1 VGRVRARTTVA
12 LALALLTVAFPVFP
26 SSGTGDARAAT
37 PTPGELIRFVAA
49 PGSSIAVYGEYPHA
63 KSRCVRS
70 VRPVLH
76 ARYSGTLEVGRDAS
90 GKLFVI
96 GVLPV
101 EDYLE
106 GIAEVPRLWPMEAL
120 KAQVVAARS
129 YALAHLGHP
138 GPEGEELGY
147 QLCAT
152 DACQVYRGL
161 GISDG
166 PYGDRW
172 RRAVEATA
180 GQVLLY
186 GGRPADTLY
195 SSTSNGHTIGNDQVF
210 GSDPLPY
217 LRPVPERDDGASPL
231 AHWRASIPFSDL
243 ARFLRTAGDWPKRRR
258 ISSVA
263 LSGGTVTVRGGG
275 AVRRLTVAEFRS
287 DVNSWAHCL
296 APDRYPTLDTD
307 GRLPQTV
314 PSVWFNLSTSG
325 RSLVLR
331 GRGWGHGVGMVQWG
345 AYGKAARGL
354 TYRQILGYYYGGLRP
369 RHLDQ
374 AGAIRVGIAV
384 GLDSLTLER
393 TGMVT
398 VEGAAA
404 PPGPWLLKAGQGEL
418 EVRTG
423 TPVEPAIS
431 PGAIVRSP
439 SRAQA
444 GRRIKVLLSV
454 PQTSVVHLA
463 LATEEGEVSF
473 GPTRTY
479 VEGSAGITGRLPR
492 IASGAYRLVAVVS
505 NGIDVV
511 RTPARR
517 ITLVGTSPSPTS
529 SPTRSSPSAAP
540 SPASPGPG
548 TGNGWEVPL
557 GTGVIVLAI
566 LAGGL
571 LAARAR
577 RRRRVAGR

>member
-1 VGRVRARTTVA
+1 
-12 LALALLTVAFPVFP
+12 
-26 SSGTGDARAAT
+26 
-37 PTPGELIRFVAA
+37 
-49 PGSSIAVYGEYPHA
+49 
-63 KSRCVRS
+63 
-70 VRPVLH
+70 
-76 ARYSGTLEVGRDAS
+76 
-90 GKLFVI
+90 
-96 GVLPV
+96 
-101 EDYLE
+101 
-106 GIAEVPRLWPMEAL
+106 
-120 KAQVVAARS
+120 
-129 YALAHLGHP
+129 
-138 GPEGEELGY
+138 
-147 QLCAT
+147 
-152 DACQVYRGL
+152 
-161 GISDG
+161 
-166 PYGDRW
+166 
-172 RRAVEATA
+172 
-180 GQVLLY
+180 
-186 GGRPADTLY
+186 
-195 SSTSNGHTIGNDQVF
+195 
-210 GSDPLPY
+210 
-217 LRPVPERDDGASPL
+217 
-231 AHWRASIPFSDL
+231 
-243 ARFLRTAGDWPKRRR
+243 
-258 ISSVA
+258 
-263 LSGGTVTVRGGG
+263 
-275 AVRRLTVAEFRS
+275 
-287 DVNSWAHCL
+287 
-296 APDRYPTLDTD
+296 
-307 GRLPQTV
+307 
-314 PSVWFNLSTSG
+314 
-325 RSLVLR
+325 
-331 GRGWGHGVGMVQWG
+331 VGMVQWG

-557 GTGVIVLAI
+557 GTGVIVLVI